1 MLYLLVKTLRARSV
15 RAAGFLVL
23 QNGASVIDVETIQ
36 PS

>member
-1 MLYLLVKTLRARSV
+1 MLYLLVKTLRARSA

-23 QNGASVIDVETIQ
+23 QNGASIIDVETIQ